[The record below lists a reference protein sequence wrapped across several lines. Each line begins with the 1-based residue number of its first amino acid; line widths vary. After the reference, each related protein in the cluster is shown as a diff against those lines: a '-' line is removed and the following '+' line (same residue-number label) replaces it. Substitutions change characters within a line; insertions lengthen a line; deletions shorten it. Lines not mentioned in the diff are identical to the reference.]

1 MKKILA
7 LIFSMV
13 MLVSFSAFG
22 SGKITLK
29 LAHFGAM
36 GDPGYDAAEAFKKEV
51 EEKSGGNIIIEIYP
65 NNELGNPP
73 EILEQVK
80 LGAIDSCLVT
90 QGSLDKYSKKFALLV
105 TPFVFK
111 NYEHAYKVLDGP
123 FFEWTKNELDQYN
136 MHLVGNWDYGF
147 RHLTNFKRP
156 VVNPDDVKG
165 LKIRT
170 PPEIQQVACMEAL
183 GADVQQISF
192 TELLPALKQN
202 TVDGQENPLA
212 TIYTRKLWEVNQK
225 CLTMT
230 HHVYQSLNLV
240 FSTPA
245 WSKLSDDQKAII
257 ETASKNASAAM
268 RQVVQKSDEEYV
280 TKLKEQGV
288 EVVFPNFDDFAAKME
303 PAHKKLSEY
312 VGDPK
317 LMEEFLKM
325 VEDPK

>member
-1 MKKILA
+1 MKKIFVLTLS
-7 LIFSMV
+7 LIF
-13 MLVSFSAFG
+13 LLSFSLLGAN
-22 SGKITLK
+22 KITIK
-29 LAHFGAM
+29 LAHFGAL

-51 EEKSGGNIIIEIYP
+51 EEKSNGSLLVEIYP

-111 NYEHAYKVLDGP
+111 DYKHAYKVLDGP
-123 FFEWTKNELDQYN
+123 FYDWTKNELDAHN
-136 MHLVGNWDYGF
+136 MHLVGSWDYGF
-147 RHLTNFKRP
+147 RHLTNSKKP

-170 PPEIQQVACMEAL
+170 PPEIQQVVCMEAL

-192 TELLPALKQN
+192 TELLPALKQH

-212 TIYTRKLWEVNQK
+212 TIYTRKLWEVEQK
-225 CLTMT
+225 YLTMT

-245 WSKLSDDQKAII
+245 WNKLSDEQKAII
-257 ETASKNASAAM
+257 ETASKNASTSM
-268 RQVVQKSDEEYV
+268 REVVQKSDEEYV
-280 TKLKEQGV
+280 AKLKEQGV

-303 PAHKKLSEY
+303 PARKKLAEY

-325 VEDPK
+325 VEDAK